1 MKRAFW
7 RGMITGSV
15 LGVLMSMMKKPQK
28 KLTGIPYLKANLKA
42 NLRRKNSRRATD
54 RMIRG
59 VSRTVSGIIGKK

>member
-28 KLTGIPYLKANLKA
+28 KLKRQPYLRAM
-42 NLRRKNSRRATD
+42 RQKNSRRATD